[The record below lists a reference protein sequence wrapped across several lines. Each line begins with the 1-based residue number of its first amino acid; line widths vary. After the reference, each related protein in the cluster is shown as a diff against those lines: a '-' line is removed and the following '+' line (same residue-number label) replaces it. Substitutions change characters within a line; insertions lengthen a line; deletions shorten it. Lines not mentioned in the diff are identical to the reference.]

1 MACRGK
7 GFGRGVL
14 SMETLVERYQPQLS
28 GRIECLDRVVITGTL
43 PGVCHARGMTAI
55 LTGKGIRIFDYTQF
69 VEPLRDEIRDNAQ
82 RVAQESGLEI
92 EHIRKKNFRK
102 EDRVQAIL
110 RQRGDQPGLVH
121 IFSAMEPCSSYKP
134 WHDKRTHR
142 TFLKPDSG
150 KCLHYYFYFIDEE
163 LGVCYLRV
171 PTWCPFRLQF
181 YFNGHNWLA
190 RKLKAKG
197 IKYELADN
205 AFVQIDKW
213 DRAQKLADGFDVR
226 RLHRLLDRYAAKC
239 CPVFKAFGV
248 RYHWSLMQVEYASD
262 VVFKKASDLRPLY
275 EAISRTAIHAV
286 KADQVATF
294 LGRKLHGKY
303 EGELGNHYHTRI
315 EGTRI
320 KHHMAGKA
328 AIKMY
333 DKFGR
338 VLRIETTVND
348 VSFFK
353 HYRKVEHRDGTSTMK
368 QAPLKKGIYSL
379 RTLVELARAANRR
392 YLLFISQM
400 EDPTTGLKRVK
411 KIAEPKRDQDRSF
424 RGFNL
429 LREEDHRLF
438 LAIARGEFNISGMT
452 NRSLRRVL
460 PEKTG
465 PQLSRLLKRLRV
477 HGLIKKIGR
486 TYKYY
491 LTKLGRAAVITAL
504 KLRELVVIPN
514 LARPVQP

>member
-1 MACRGK
+1 MD
-7 GFGRGVL
+7 
-14 SMETLVERYQPQLS
+14 TLVDRYRLQIT

-55 LTGKGIRIFDYTQF
+55 LGEHHVRVFDYTQF
-69 VEPLRDEIRDNAQ
+69 VEPLRDQIRDNAQ
-82 RVAQESGLEI
+82 RLAEQAGLEI
-92 EHIRKKNFRK
+92 EYIRKKNFRK
-102 EDRVQAIL
+102 EDRIAAIL
-110 RQRGDQPGLVH
+110 RQRGDHPGLVH
-121 IFSAMEPCSSYKP
+121 IFSAMEPCTAYKP

-150 KCLHYYFYFIDEE
+150 KCLHYYFYFVDAE
-163 LGVCYLRV
+163 LGLCYLRV

-181 YFNGHNWLA
+181 YFNGHHWLA
-190 RKLKAKG
+190 GQLDAKG
-197 IKYELADN
+197 IGYELVDN
-205 AFVQIDKW
+205 AFVQIDDW
-213 DRAQKLADGFDVR
+213 RGAQKLADAMDVR
-226 RLHRLLDRYAAKC
+226 RLHRVLDRHAARC
-239 CPVFKAFGV
+239 CPVSKAFGA

-262 VVFKKASDLRPLY
+262 IVFSTARDLRPLY
-275 EAISRTAIHAV
+275 ETISRTAIHAV

-303 EGELGNHYHTRI
+303 EGELGNHYQTRI

-333 DKFGR
+333 DKLGR

-353 HYRKVEHRDGTSTMK
+353 HYRKVEHRDGTSTMQ

-379 RTLVELARAANRR
+379 RTLMELARAANRR
-392 YLLFISQM
+392 YLLFISQI
-400 EDPTTGLKRVK
+400 EDPTAGLKRVK
-411 KIAEPKRDQDRSF
+411 KIAEPTRDHGRSF

-438 LAIARGEFNISGMT
+438 LALSRGEFTISGMT
-452 NRSLRRVL
+452 NRALRRVL
-460 PEKTG
+460 PGKTG
-465 PQLSRLLKRLRV
+465 GQLSRLLKRLRM

-491 LTKLGRAAVITAL
+491 LTQLGRATVIAAL
-504 KLRELVVIPN
+504 KLRELVVIPT
-514 LARPVQP
+514 LAQSVQP